1 MFFCGCIANHT
12 RTGEVG
18 LLTKRQFQIVSA
30 AYHSNDSGMNPF
42 AIVAPFE
49 EIGAG
54 LVGLTYAPCI
64 DILSLPYDL
73 YLKLTG
79 DKICVLD
86 DHGMPVV
93 DADIE
98 LNGSDD
104 ALIMS
109 NGSHALHDEVRGRT
123 GKCGMFRTCRRL
135 KSIPNAYCRI
145 SKRGYYDTYCRMER
159 VLNVE
164 SGLAHAVLKPVRS
177 PIPLFVRQFADPAS
191 DSVGSDLFAKGNGS
205 LELDLLKGDW
215 LPPVGSGEYADVVF
229 TRLPR
234 EDLGMGTNAIG
245 ITASAYRDTMSVMFT
260 GEGNGLVEVACP
272 HGAGIKIREA
282 PNDGYR
288 QTYVCWK
295 GRGKDLLRS
304 SHFDKRRNFA
314 FRIRT
319 ERDEKGKITSAYY
332 GKIYGDID
340 FKKLIGVNVE
350 AVAAPS
356 FCYYLNPT
364 PNDRNLEWDMKT
376 NLCAKPGKI
385 GREP

>member
-1 MFFCGCIANHT
+1 MISYFKETSQMHRNTIMLLCAAAFPSMHANADNARFQVFVADSSTGAPIAGVVVRGTFIDKYARWTNTREYRDYDVATGKDGKCDFVGKTNCGCAGFKIGLSPCMPWVDVPFVGRYY
-12 RTGEVG
+12 RTPW
-18 LLTKRQFQIVSA
+18 VS
-30 AYHSNDSGMNPF
+30 
-42 AIVAPFE
+42 I
-49 EIGAG
+49 
-54 LVGLTYAPCI
+54 
-64 DILSLPYDL
+64 PYDER
-73 YLKLTG
+73 G
-79 DKICVLD
+79 VLPFSWWQPD
-86 DHGMPVV
+86 NVV
-93 DADIE
+93 VTVN
-98 LNGSDD
+98 LQR
-104 ALIMS
+104 
-109 NGSHALHDEVRGRT
+109 V
-123 GKCGMFRTCRRL
+123 
-135 KSIPNAYCRI
+135 
-145 SKRGYYDTYCRMER
+145 ER
-159 VLNVE
+159 PL
-164 SGLAHAVLKPVRS
+164 
-177 PIPLFVRQFADPAS
+177 PLFVRQFADPAS
-191 DSVGSDLFAKGNGS
+191 DSVGSDLFSKCNGN

-215 LPPVGSGEYADVVF
+215 LPPVGNGERTDVVF

-245 ITASAYRDTMSVMFT
+245 IAASAYRDTMSVMFT
-260 GEGNGLVEVACP
+260 GEGNGLVEVACLD
-272 HGAGIKIREA
+272 GAGIKIREA

-288 QTYVCWK
+288 QNYVCWK
-295 GRGKDLLRS
+295 RRGKDLQRS